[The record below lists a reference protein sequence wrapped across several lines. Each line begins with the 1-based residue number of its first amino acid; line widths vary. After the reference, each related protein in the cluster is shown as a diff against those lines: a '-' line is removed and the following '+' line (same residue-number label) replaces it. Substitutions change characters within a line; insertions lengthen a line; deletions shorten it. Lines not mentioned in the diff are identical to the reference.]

1 MGMELSAEVEAPT
14 GAVPAQ
20 ARLALVE
27 ALEASERFHRD
38 TRLGGILHGG
48 KISFRE
54 KTPTDSLHIVID
66 GDRVSAHVDEICPLH
81 IAPDGAVRYSLGK
94 VLAHNLFVA
103 LGDIGRSLAGR
114 RGQQRCRM
122 VCGVDWA
129 DDDEAV
135 GQAAGERWGHAG

>member
-1 MGMELSAEVEAPT
+1 MGMDLSAEVEAST

-54 KTPTDSLHIVID
+54 KTPTDSLHIIID
-66 GDRVSAHVDEICPLH
+66 GDRVSAHVDEICPLD
-81 IAPDGAVRYSLGK
+81 IGEDGTVRYSLGK

-103 LGDIGRSLAGR
+103 LGDIGRSLAGT

-122 VCGVDWA
+122 VCSVDWA

-135 GQAAGERWGHAG
+135 GQAAGERWGQAG